1 MFKRLVLIS
10 ACVSLPLLVAFT
22 QSGGATQSGGTGAA
36 GVEQST
42 EQTAAYFQ
50 TVDELLATAKEEY
63 SAGNSDAANE
73 ALIEAYLEN
82 FEYVEAPLEE
92 VDHELV
98 EELEETLRV
107 NLPEMVNAGVSPEEF
122 NAAVDA
128 ALAELDQA
136 EALLK

>member
-1 MFKRLVLIS
+1 MVTYFK
-10 ACVSLPLLVAFT
+10 
-22 QSGGATQSGGTGAA
+22 
-36 GVEQST
+36 
-42 EQTAAYFQ
+42 

-63 SAGNSDAANE
+63 SAGNSEAANE

-107 NLPEMVNAGVSPEEF
+107 DLPEMVNAAVSSEEF
-122 NAAVDA
+122 GTAVDA
-128 ALAELDQA
+128 VLVELDQA
-136 EALLK
+136 EALLR